1 MSLARTRGDAD
12 LWAHILLVVA
22 AGVASAIQV
31 GKAPAVLSA
40 IQADLGLSL
49 AAVAWLMSAFAV
61 TGALAGLPVGFLA
74 DRVGAKRMVVAG
86 LLLQAA
92 GSLLGAL
99 AGGTSALIAT
109 RFLEGAGFLAVIVA
123 APALVAAIAP
133 DRLRDRAM
141 ALWATFMP
149 AGLTLA
155 LLSGALAGV
164 LGWRGLWGAN
174 AALLLLAATCLG
186 AGLRLAAA
194 LERREHAP
202 APSVGTV
209 LQASGPWMLAGLFC
223 TFTAA
228 FFCAF
233 TFLPAYLSTR
243 FGMGA
248 GAAGVASALAVAAS
262 GVGNLACGRL
272 LSGGMGA
279 RRLLVLGFGV
289 MAASGAVMFAPF
301 ASAPLALSL
310 AMTFAFASGLVPV
323 VIFDAAPRLAPSGHV
338 GATLGLAMQGSNV
351 GLLVGP
357 AIGGM
362 VAEAWGWPVLAL
374 PLLAIALAALGIVA
388 LARRI

>member
-12 LWAHILLVVA
+12 LWSPILLVVA

-74 DRVGAKRMVVAG
+74 DRIGAKRMVVAG

-99 AGGTSALIAT
+99 AGGTSALVAT

-133 DRLRDRAM
+133 ERLRDRAM

-174 AALLLLAATCLG
+174 AALLLLAAACLG
-186 AGLRLAAA
+186 AGLRLAAMP
-194 LERREHAP
+194 ERRERAP
-202 APSVGTV
+202 TPSVGV
-209 LQASGPWMLAGLFC
+209 ALRASGPWVLAGLFC
-223 TFTAA
+223 AFTAA

-233 TFLPAYLSTR
+233 TFLPAYLSGR

-248 GAAGVASALAVAAS
+248 GEAGVASALAVAAS
-262 GVGNLACGRL
+262 GVGNLACGKL
-272 LSGGMGA
+272 LSGGMGT

-301 ASAPLALSL
+301 ISAPFALSL
-310 AMTFAFASGLVPV
+310 SMIFAFAGGLVPV
-323 VIFDAAPRLAPSGHV
+323 VIFDAAPRLAPQGQV

-362 VAEAWGWPVLAL
+362 VAETWGWPVLAL
-374 PLLAIALAALGIVA
+374 PLLGIALAALGIVA